1 MFLYF
6 LELLGLVDSGDLSW
20 YCQSIAKSNS
30 DEKKLKSL
38 FSEDFNVSF
47 EKLVFFSQD
56 KKAII

>member
-1 MFLYF
+1 M
-6 LELLGLVDSGDLSW
+6 GLVDQGDLSW
-20 YCQSIAKSNS
+20 YCQTIAKSGN
-30 DEKKLKSL
+30 DEKKLKAL

>member
-1 MFLYF
+1 MFLYY
-6 LELLGLVDSGDLSW
+6 LELMGLVDQGDLSW
-20 YCQSIAKSNS
+20 YCQTIAKSGN
-30 DEKKLKSL
+30 DEKKLKAL